1 MVGLPLGDTPRPLP
15 GGGTLWTPAWGTV
28 ASMVA
33 RTIPLAPFLEGRG
46 DNKEKKKVYGGTSSI
61 PPASGVAPLWTPPAM
76 VGLPLGDT
84 PRPLPGGGTLW
95 TPAWGTVASMVA
107 RTIPLAPF
115 LEGRGDNKEK
125 KKVYGGTSSR
135 PPASGAVPLWTPP
148 AMVGL
153 PLGDTPRPLPGGGTL
168 WTPAWGT
175 VASMVA
181 RTIPLAPFLEGRGDN
196 KEKKKVYGGTS
207 SRPPASGAV
216 PLWTPPWARG
226 TPPDHCQRGGAP
238 LDSPLGARD
247 SSRPP
252 AKGAVPLWTPRLRG
266 RPPLDSR
273 FEAVDVLIRAGV
285 ARFGS
290 GSIIHPQSGV
300 GGPAIPGCGP
310 RSLGRWAGSR
320 RCPGAAADGT
330 PAPRHAVRS
339 RARTC
344 SPCRSPC
351 PA

>member
-1 MVGLPLGDTPRPLP
+1 MLCQGPFGTSAGFSTTSRRRPVNDESNVARTIPLAPFLEGRGKIKKRRRFMEAHPPYRLPVGLRPLWTPPAMVGLPLGDTPRPLP
-15 GGGTLWTPAWGTV
+15 GGGDSLDPCPQWWLGPSPWPP
-28 ASMVA
+28 SWK
-33 RTIPLAPFLEGRG
+33 EGG
-46 DNKEKKKVYGGTSSI
+46 KIKKRRRFMEAHPPYRLPGG
-61 PPASGVAPLWTPPAM
+61 VRPLWTPPAM

-125 KKVYGGTSSR
+125 KKVYGGTSS
-135 PPASGAVPLWTPP
+135 
-148 AMVGL
+148 
-153 PLGDTPRPLPGGGTL
+153 
-168 WTPAWGT
+168 
-175 VASMVA
+175 
-181 RTIPLAPFLEGRGDN
+181 I
-196 KEKKKVYGGTS
+196 
-207 SRPPASGAV
+207 PPASGAV

-238 LDSPLGARD
+238 LDSGLGARD

-266 RPPLDSR
+266 RRPLDSR
-273 FEAVDVLIRAGV
+273 IQAVDVLIRAGV

-290 GSIIHPQSGV
+290 GRIIHPQSGG